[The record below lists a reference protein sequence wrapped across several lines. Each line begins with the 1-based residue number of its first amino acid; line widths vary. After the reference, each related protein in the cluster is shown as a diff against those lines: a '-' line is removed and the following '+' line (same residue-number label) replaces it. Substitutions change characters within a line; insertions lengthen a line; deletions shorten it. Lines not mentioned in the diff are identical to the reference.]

1 MRGATSKK
9 PGKRTEEPAPRPEY
23 GRGTG
28 VPNPIDVEVGG
39 RIRTRRLLL
48 GMNQQ
53 ALADALDLTFQQV
66 QKYEHGANRV
76 SASRLAAMAKIL
88 AVPISYFFA
97 DLQSDGAKLSVEDKM
112 WREQLQRPETIQL
125 IRLYCA
131 ILNPEIRRQFLEVEA
146 RRPKRYQLRVACHA
160 RTGGRRQPERRRV
173 GIDDGRAFLALAHMA
188 AEREGLAEGEP
199 ALAGEAAHFP
209 MAARRSEQSQL
220 SGQAVAARNI
230 LRPPNQG
237 PSV

>member
-1 MRGATSKK
+1 MGAPTLAGLAAAISIAMRRIEVRELSFCLFNGDQHPVTVLRPAVTENAEGHRMRGATSKK
-9 PGKRTEEPAPRPEY
+9 PGKRTEQSAPRPEY

-97 DLQSDGAKLSVEDKM
+97 DLQSDGAELRVEDKT

-125 IRLYCA
+125 IRLYYA
-131 ILNPEIRRQFLEVEA
+131 ILNPEIRRQFLEMAKSVSEGGV
-146 RRPKRYQLRVACHA
+146 LS
-160 RTGGRRQPERRRV
+160 GGRDR
-173 GIDDGRAFLALAHMA
+173 
-188 AEREGLAEGEP
+188 
-199 ALAGEAAHFP
+199 
-209 MAARRSEQSQL
+209 
-220 SGQAVAARNI
+220 
-230 LRPPNQG
+230 
-237 PSV
+237 

>member
-1 MRGATSKK
+1 MRGARSKK
-9 PGKRTEEPAPRPEY
+9 PGKRTEQSAPRPEY

-39 RIRTRRLLL
+39 RVRTRRLLL

-97 DLQSDGAKLSVEDKM
+97 DLQSDGAELSVADKT
-112 WREQLQRPETIQL
+112 WREQLAGDDPAHPAL
-125 IRLYCA
+125 
-131 ILNPEIRRQFLEVEA
+131 
-146 RRPKRYQLRVACHA
+146 LRHPQPGDPTPIPRDGKVSG
-160 RTGGRRQPERRRV
+160 GGRRLEP
-173 GIDDGRAFLALAHMA
+173 RA
-188 AEREGLAEGEP
+188 G
-199 ALAGEAAHFP
+199 P
-209 MAARRSEQSQL
+209 MR
-220 SGQAVAARNI
+220 
-230 LRPPNQG
+230 
-237 PSV
+237 PSVRGQLIGWRISPSVLWGPRVR